1 MKKYELVVSNNAID
15 DIEKIYNYIYYA
27 YYSPEYSDRFK
38 KRIIKAIESLK
49 IMPYRNE
56 RMKYGR
62 YKMRVNSYLLIY
74 TVSEEKRQ
82 VYIKDVIYQ
91 KRNK

>member
-49 IMPYRNE
+49 
-56 RMKYGR
+56 
-62 YKMRVNSYLLIY
+62 
-74 TVSEEKRQ
+74 
-82 VYIKDVIYQ
+82 
-91 KRNK
+91 